1 MANLEYTAVIEEG
14 PDSWGAYVPDL
25 PICVAA
31 GATREEVEQL
41 IREAIELWVESTLES
56 GEPLPTPHT
65 YALPVTVSVGD
76 AVGGKRP

>member
-1 MANLEYTAVIEEG
+1 MTDLEYTAVIEEG

-41 IREAIELWVESTLES
+41 IREAIELWIATTLEN

-65 YALPVTVSVGD
+65 YALPVTVNVGD